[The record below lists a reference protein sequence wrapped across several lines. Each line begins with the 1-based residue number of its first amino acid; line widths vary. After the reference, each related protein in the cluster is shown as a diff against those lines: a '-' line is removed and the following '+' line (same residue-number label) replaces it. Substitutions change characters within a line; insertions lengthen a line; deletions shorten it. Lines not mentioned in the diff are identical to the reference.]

1 MDVVLIP
8 LILHSMFYMCT
19 PNLGSFI
26 TCCLGCRRGVTAAYT
41 RPIIGERAKKVTERS
56 EHTLD
61 NLVLYSTTKPRTILK
76 AALSLLAFSCHS
88 RLFHPVLYKSSTR
101 FMAGKLTIVY
111 SSVIRLRK
119 FRNGWTRRTSCSN
132 SDSSTY

>member
-1 MDVVLIP
+1 
-8 LILHSMFYMCT
+8 MCT

-61 NLVLYSTTKPRTILK
+61 NLVLSSTTKPILK
-76 AALSLLAFSCHS
+76 ATLSLLAFSCHS
-88 RLFHPVLYKSSTR
+88 RLFHPVLHKSSTW
-101 FMAGKLTIVY
+101 FLAGNCKIESKLTIVY
-111 SSVIRLRK
+111 SSVIRLRG